1 MNIIVISCRFLV
13 WSTILLAGCAMRPT
27 TLPTQNW
34 SQPCDTCIFGVENF
48 AKVSPA
54 LWRGAQPTEEGFRN
68 LERAGAKT
76 VIDLRHDSDDYEDFS
91 MLGGTHLKYLRIPM
105 RPWDPDQAQLVILM
119 KVLERTLKDP
129 DSSPVFVHCSAGKDR
144 TGYSIA
150 TYRMVFEGWN
160 SNDSIVEMY
169 DFRFNALWF
178 YNPTFLKS
186 LDIKKVRDLMKLAP

>member
-1 MNIIVISCRFLV
+1 
-13 WSTILLAGCAMRPT
+13 MRPT

-34 SQPCDTCIFGVENF
+34 SQPCNTCIVSVENF

-91 MLGGTHLKYLRIPM
+91 MLSGTHLKYLRIPM
-105 RPWDPDQAQLVILM
+105 SLWYPDQAQLVILM
-119 KVLERTLKDP
+119 NVLERTLKDP
-129 DSSPVFVHCSAGKDR
+129 DSSPVFLHCSAGKDR

-160 SNDSIVEMY
+160 SNDAIVEMY
-169 DFRFNALWF
+169 NFRFNTIWF
-178 YNPTFLKS
+178 YNPTFLES

>member
-1 MNIIVISCRFLV
+1 MKIIVINRRSSCPDYD
-13 WSTILLAGCAMRPT
+13 LAGRVLNAPDYSPT
-27 TLPTQNW
+27 RSW
-34 SQPCDTCIFGVENF
+34 SQPCNTCIHGVESF

-76 VIDLRHDSDDYEDFS
+76 VINLRHDSDDYEDFS
-91 MLGGTHLKYLRIPM
+91 MLGETHLKYLHIPM
-105 RPWDPDQAQLVILM
+105 RAWYPDQAQLVILM

-129 DSSPVFVHCSAGKDR
+129 DSSPVFVHCEEGKDR

-160 SNDSIVEMY
+160 SNDSILEMY

-178 YNPTFLKS
+178 YNPTFLES
-186 LDIKKVRDLMKLAP
+186 LDVITPAIKNDH